1 MESEEVGVD
10 GLNGKNFH
18 SSKYKTVP
26 YKIGILLPK
35 LSEKIV
41 LVIEKKI

>member
-1 MESEEVGVD
+1 MVSEEVGVD

-18 SSKYKTVP
+18 SSR

-35 LSEKIV
+35 LCEKIV
-41 LVIEKKI
+41 LVIEKKV